1 MNRKTLLV
9 LTQVYLP
16 DPASVG
22 QHMADVSESMA
33 QNDWDVIVLTSNR
46 GYDNYRDKYQVF
58 ELLNGVQVS
67 RLSLTSFGKSNILI
81 RVISQVAFLLKA
93 LLKCFTIKR
102 PDVVL
107 VSTNLVFIIA
117 PLLKFLRNIPYLYWV
132 MDLNP
137 DQAVAAGVLRRNSL
151 SVKLYN
157 FFQSLVLGNADM
169 VVSLDRFMSQR
180 VSKKNNNIQNHV
192 IIPPWPHE
200 DHLIATRKEKN
211 SFRDE
216 HNWGDK
222 RIFMYSGNHSLVH
235 PLNTFLQATKEF
247 EGTNDFLMAFIG
259 GGLGK
264 GMVEKWIMNN
274 PNTPVTS
281 LPYQPLNNLNQSL
294 STADIH
300 LVSMGDNM
308 IGCVHP
314 CKIYSAMA
322 IGKPILLLGNSDN
335 HIAEILEEYDIGWS
349 VQHGDIETMVKT
361 LGYLRDIDKNILVE
375 KGQNARKAIESK
387 FSQKELLDKFC
398 YLIERTQ

>member
-1 MNRKTLLV
+1 

-180 VSKKNNNIQNHV
+180 VSKKNNNIQ
-192 IIPPWPHE
+192 
-200 DHLIATRKEKN
+200 
-211 SFRDE
+211 
-216 HNWGDK
+216 
-222 RIFMYSGNHSLVH
+222 
-235 PLNTFLQATKEF
+235 
-247 EGTNDFLMAFIG
+247 
-259 GGLGK
+259 
-264 GMVEKWIMNN
+264 
-274 PNTPVTS
+274 
-281 LPYQPLNNLNQSL
+281 
-294 STADIH
+294 
-300 LVSMGDNM
+300 
-308 IGCVHP
+308 
-314 CKIYSAMA
+314 
-322 IGKPILLLGNSDN
+322 
-335 HIAEILEEYDIGWS
+335 
-349 VQHGDIETMVKT
+349 
-361 LGYLRDIDKNILVE
+361 
-375 KGQNARKAIESK
+375 
-387 FSQKELLDKFC
+387 
-398 YLIERTQ
+398 